1 MKKMMKMISKEQ
13 FDAYER
19 VRRSGKTNMLNV
31 TEVMKYSRL
40 KRNVIM
46 EIMVNYSNLKE
57 VYGDGVNKK

>member
-1 MKKMMKMISKEQ
+1 MKMISKEQ